1 MPNIHRKKINP
12 YRMPYRIDNYN
23 KFLITLDNKSF
34 NLNNEYSIN
43 NSGMKNDVNYNSEI
57 FIKSLNDY
65 HNMYDKTSNELNSKF
80 SNINKSPFEEKVL
93 DKEANYHNKYL
104 NKDFSP
110 IKQKDIT
117 YNDNT
122 LINEKNVCISEE
134 INSITDILNIIEK
147 YKVEP
152 NVKYNIDIG
161 TLHKIKDPLEELN
174 NMIGMKEL
182 KNNIFEQ
189 ILYFIQNLHKNKKG
203 EGDFMHTVIYGNP
216 GTGKTEISKIMGKIF
231 SKLGILEK
239 DKFIKVTRADLIA
252 GYLGQTSI
260 KTKEVIKEAI
270 GGVLF
275 IDEAYALGNSEKRDS
290 FAKECIDT
298 LCEALSDH
306 KDKLM
311 VIIAGYEDEL
321 KECFFN
327 YNRGLESRFTWRFKT
342 DEYSGEDL
350 YKIFLKKVLDIGWC
364 INDETKITV
373 DWFNK
378 NKDYF
383 KYYGR
388 DIEALL
394 TKIKI
399 AHSKRVFCKEESEKR
414 KITFNDLENGFKI
427 FISNNEIKKRKENEM
442 LKKQIQYSIYC

>member
-1 MPNIHRKKINP
+1 MSKIHKKKNNP

-23 KFLITLDNKSF
+23 KFLMTLDNKPF

-43 NSGMKNDVNYNSEI
+43 NSDIKNDVNYKSEI

-65 HNMYDKTSNELNSKF
+65 HNMYDKTSNDF
-80 SNINKSPFEEKVL
+80 INFPSEEKVL
-93 DKEANYHNKYL
+93 HKQTNYQNEYK
-104 NKDFSP
+104 KFSP
-110 IKQKDIT
+110 ITKKDIT
-117 YNDNT
+117 HNDDT
-122 LINEKNVCISEE
+122 LLNQTNVFISEE
-134 INSITDILNIIEK
+134 VNSICDILNIIEK
-147 YKVEP
+147 YKLEP
-152 NVKYNIDIG
+152 NVKYNIDVR
-161 TLHKIKDPLEELN
+161 TLHKIKEPLEELN

-231 SKLGILEK
+231 SKLGILEN

-399 AHSKRVFCKEESEKR
+399 AHSKRVFCKEESEKK

-427 FISNNEIKKRKENEM
+427 FISNNEIKKRKETEM